1 MKLFV
6 QNFSVSSRFSLCG
19 ASYTVRYH
27 IYECTHKQF
36 LSRFVRAN
44 FEELVY

>member
-6 QNFSVSSRFSLCG
+6 QNVSVSSCFSLCG
-19 ASYTVRYH
+19 ASDTVSSH
-27 IYECTHKQF
+27 IYEFMHKQF

-44 FEELVY
+44 